1 MPLPEFPLPNRP
13 PDPIMDGAMST
24 TGARHRSPMSSD
36 HKAALARGREEGRAV
51 RRYLEAVELQRPRRG
66 RRRAPETIKRRLAT
80 VNERLADAD
89 ALTRLHLLQE
99 RADLDGELARMDSA
113 GNLATLEKAFVKVAK
128 DYGER
133 KGVGYNAWRAA
144 GVTALVLKQ
153 AGIDRTSGAT

>member
-1 MPLPEFPLPNRP
+1 
-13 PDPIMDGAMST
+13 
-24 TGARHRSPMSSD
+24 MSSD
-36 HKAALARGREEGRAV
+36 HKAALARGRDEGRAV
-51 RRYLEAVELQRPRRG
+51 RRYLEAIELQRPRRG

-99 RADLDGELARMDSA
+99 RADLEGELARMDSA